1 MSEPVDIFGLAA
13 HPADVFPMMSEAG
26 LKELGA
32 DIETRGQQEPII
44 ISQVNGTMLLIDRRN
59 RREAC
64 RLAGL
69 TPFRRHMTQGQ
80 MAMCA
85 AVVGGAS

>member
-1 MSEPVDIFGLAA
+1 MSEPVDIFGLAV

-32 DIETRGQQEPII
+32 DIETSGQLEPII
-44 ISQVNGTMLLIDRRN
+44 IG
-59 RREAC
+59 
-64 RLAGL
+64 
-69 TPFRRHMTQGQ
+69 QGQ